1 MSSKTPTLLGCKN
14 RYTSNACLGCMFTP
28 SSIECNNHTN
38 LWDLEKV
45 YSNSEV
51 YLKREIELK
60 GVDEE

>member
-1 MSSKTPTLLGCKN
+1 
-14 RYTSNACLGCMFTP
+14 MFTP